1 MTRAAVYGI
10 NIVIETDQPTLI
22 KSFLEFNV
30 EEKKFN
36 FFDKRMKVMK
46 VHKKIY
52 NRTKKSKHG
61 TQYYEVGLGWAAYIL
76 GVLSAYLPLE
86 DTEALRR
93 SIYQDQYRSYG
104 FPELRDYQNDDVLH
118 ILKYRFGLCT
128 VQTGYGKTQVISAL
142 ANYFATDLG
151 QKVLIVTPG
160 TKARDE
166 VVKRIKMNYG
176 IEVSEKLGTGQI
188 QAVITSGFLNQK
200 KLKDPDQEALVAQEL
215 ATFDVVLSDEVEYC
229 INPAGEYIFEH
240 ATNATSRYAF
250 SGTAD
255 KGNGNMISFQ
265 NGLSD
270 PAVAGN
276 LGLIKFFGP
285 SLVYRKPLDRVV
297 NLLDIRTTS
306 LYKADI
312 SCLYDDDAN
321 NKYLNVMNALFTCPE
336 VCQDIF
342 EIIKRFKNIFV
353 PINNLQSI
361 IGTWIQNYWIGSL
374 RILLVCGEGYIY
386 YDLDGNKKSLT
397 LQEACEYIKR
407 GDVDVIPSTSSGFRA
422 LDFPNLSNI
431 LLFSGKIAGSVL
443 QQIGRVARQQEMTI
457 ITLSAEGRKSIP
469 IYTKGCQERENMITE
484 YYKYCD
490 IRKTSLNIA
499 EFIMRQWN

>member
-1 MTRAAVYGI
+1 M
-10 NIVIETDQPTLI
+10 
-22 KSFLEFNV
+22 
-30 EEKKFN
+30 
-36 FFDKRMKVMK
+36 
-46 VHKKIY
+46 
-52 NRTKKSKHG
+52 
-61 TQYYEVGLGWAAYIL
+61 
-76 GVLSAYLPLE
+76 
-86 DTEALRR
+86 
-93 SIYQDQYRSYG
+93 
-104 FPELRDYQNDDVLH
+104 
-118 ILKYRFGLCT
+118 
-128 VQTGYGKTQVISAL
+128 KTQVISAL

-215 ATFDVVLSDEVEYC
+215 ATFNVVLSDEVEYC

-240 ATNATSRYAF
+240 ATDATSRYAF

-276 LGLIKFFGP
+276 LGLIRFFGP

-297 NLLDIRTTS
+297 NLLDIRTQS

-386 YDLDGNKKSLT
+386 YDLKGNKKSLT

-457 ITLSAEGRKSIP
+457 ITLSADGRKNIP

-490 IRKTSLNIA
+490 IRKTSLNIT
-499 EFIMRQWN
+499 EFMMRQWN